1 MTTYVSPYTGQ
12 TINPSQVGFEN
23 LSISV
28 DTYLEWPINGN
39 TTNVVAN
46 ILDVTA
52 TTNGLLLYMPPA
64 TQVSVGQSTLIR
76 NIGAYDFTVVDISG
90 NTIVVVVAS
99 TAQYVYV
106 VSNTSINGSW
116 QSLQFG
122 AGTSAA
128 NAAALAGYGLKAV
141 GTTLNTVMPPFSV
154 SSNYAILASAQ
165 SQTVVWT
172 SGAGTITLPSA
183 SSVDL
188 GWFVT
193 IKNDGTGTLNV
204 TPIGSD
210 TIDGDNNFQLQ
221 PSESF
226 TLVSNLSSWI
236 SYGYGQSNLFV
247 FTELVLNVTS
257 GVYTLT
263 ASQAANL
270 IQQYQGTLT
279 GNVTVIV
286 PPVVQFYAMSNNTTG
301 SFTLTFSTGV
311 SGGSTVQLNQNQSV
325 ILICDGTNVYNAQTA
340 TSSSFSTISIAA
352 GSAAA
357 PSLNFIGNTVTGLY
371 QPTSNTLGISL
382 NGNNV
387 ATFTE
392 TALLVPVGIAGGS
405 I

>member
-23 LSISV
+23 LVIDV
-28 DTYLEWPINGN
+28 DAYLEWPINGN
-39 TTNVVAN
+39 ATDVVAN

-52 TTNGLLLYMPPA
+52 NTNGLKLYMPPA
-64 TQVSVGQSTLIR
+64 TQVSVGQSSLIR
-76 NIGAYDFTVVDISG
+76 NIGSHDFTVVDVGG
-90 NTIVVVVAS
+90 NTIVVVVAG

-106 VSNTSINGSW
+106 VGNLTINGSW

-128 NAAALAGYGLKAV
+128 NAAALAGYGLLAKS
-141 GTTLNTVMPPFSV
+141 TTLNTVTPPFQVGSD
-154 SSNYAILASAQ
+154 YTILPSAQ

-172 SGAGTITLPSA
+172 GGAGTILLPSA
-183 SSVDL
+183 AAVDL
-188 GWFVT
+188 GWFV
-193 IKNDGTGTLNV
+193 IVKNDGTGTLNV
-204 TPIGSD
+204 QSVGTD
-210 TIDGDNNFQLQ
+210 TIDGDSYFQLQ

-226 TLVSNLSSWI
+226 TLVSNSSLWI
-236 SYGYGQSNLFV
+236 SYGYGQSSLFV
-247 FTELVLNVTS
+247 FTELVLNITGGIVN
-257 GVYTLT
+257 LT

-279 GNVTVIV
+279 SNATIIL

-301 SFTLTFSTGV
+301 SYSLTFTTGI
-311 SGGSTVQLNQNQSV
+311 SGGAAITLNQGQTIIV
-325 ILICDGTNVYNAQTA
+325 ICDGINVYNSQTS
-340 TSSSFSTISIAA
+340 TSSVFTAITIGQ

-357 PSLNFIGNTVTGLY
+357 PSLNFNGNTNTGLY
-371 QPTSNTLGISL
+371 EPTSNALGVSL
-382 NGNNV
+382 GGVNV

-392 TALLVPVGIAGGS
+392 NALLVPVGIAGGS

>member
-52 TTNGLLLYMPPA
+52 TTDGLLLYMPPA

-76 NIGAYDFTVVDISG
+76 NIGAHNFTVVDISG

-99 TAQYVYV
+99 TAQYIYV
-106 VSNTSINGSW
+106 VDNTSINGSW

-128 NAAALAGYGLKAV
+128 NAAALAGYGLQAV
-141 GTTLNTVMPPFSV
+141 GTTLNTVEPPFQVGSDY
-154 SSNYAILASAQ
+154 SILPSAQ

-172 SGAGTITLPSA
+172 SGTGTITLPSA
-183 SSVDL
+183 SAVAL
-188 GWFVT
+188 GWFVI

-204 TPIGSD
+204 TPVGTD
-210 TIDGDNNFQLQ
+210 TIDGDNYFQLQ

-247 FTELVLNVTS
+247 FTELVLNIIS
-257 GVYTLT
+257 GLYTLT

-279 GNVTVIV
+279 GNVTVKL

-301 SFTLTFSTGV
+301 SFTLTFTTGV
-311 SGGSTVQLNQNQSV
+311 SGGSTVTLAQNQTI
-325 ILICDGTNVYNAQTA
+325 ILICDGVNVYNAQTA
-340 TSSSFSTISIAA
+340 TSSSFTTISLSQ

-357 PSLNFIGNTVTGLY
+357 PSLNFIGNTTSGLY
-371 QPTSNTLGISL
+371 QPTSNTLGIAL

>member
-52 TTNGLLLYMPPA
+52 TTTGLLLYMPPA

-76 NIGAYDFTVVDISG
+76 NVGSHDFTVVDISG
-90 NTIVVVVAS
+90 DTIVVVVAG
-99 TAQYVYV
+99 TAQYIYV
-106 VSNTSINGSW
+106 VGNSTINGSW

-128 NAAALAGYGLKAV
+128 NAAELAGYGLNAV
-141 GTTLNTVMPPFSV
+141 STTLNTVTPPFTV
-154 SSNYAILASAQ
+154 SSNYSILPSAQ
-165 SQTVVWT
+165 SQTAVWVG
-172 SGAGTITLPSA
+172 GAGTITLPSA
-183 SSVDL
+183 SAVTV
-188 GWFVT
+188 GWYVI

-204 TPIGSD
+204 DPVGSD
-210 TIDGDNNFQLQ
+210 TIDGDSYFQLQ
-221 PSESF
+221 PAESF
-226 TLVSNLSSWI
+226 TLVSAGLSWI

-247 FTELVLNVTS
+247 FTELVLNITGGVVTLS
-257 GVYTLT
+257 

-279 GNVTVIV
+279 SNATIIL

-311 SGGSTVQLNQNQSV
+311 SGGATVALNQSQSI
-325 ILICDGTNVYNAQTA
+325 ILICDGTNVYNAQTSTA
-340 TSSSFSTISIAA
+340 TSFPSITVNP
-352 GSAAA
+352 GSAAS
-357 PSLNFIGNTVTGLY
+357 PSINFNGNTNTGIYQPTGNTV
-371 QPTSNTLGISL
+371 GISL
-382 NGNNV
+382 NGSNA
-387 ATFTE
+387 ATFTVNG
-392 TALLVPVGIAGGS
+392 LLVPVGIAGGS

>member
-12 TINPSQVGFEN
+12 TISPSQVGFEN
-23 LSISV
+23 LSIAAN
-28 DTYLEWPINGN
+28 TYLEWPINGN

-52 TTNGLLLYMPPA
+52 SVDGLELYMPPA
-64 TQVSVGQSTLIR
+64 TQVSVGQTTLIR
-76 NIGAYDFTVVDISG
+76 NIGSHDFNVVDISG

-106 VSNTSINGSW
+106 VDNTSINGTW

-122 AGTSAA
+122 AGTSTA

-141 GTTLNTVMPPFSV
+141 GTTLNTVAPPFTVGSD
-154 SSNYAILASAQ
+154 YTILPAAQ

-172 SGAGTITLPSA
+172 GGAGTLTLPSA
-183 SSVDL
+183 SSVAL
-188 GWFVT
+188 GWYVV

-204 TPIGSD
+204 TPVGTDS
-210 TIDGDNNFQLQ
+210 IDGDSYFQLQ
-221 PSESF
+221 PAESF
-226 TLVSNLSSWI
+226 TLVSNLSFWV

-247 FTELVLNVTS
+247 FTELVLNISS
-257 GVYTLT
+257 GVVTLT

-270 IQQYQGTLT
+270 VQQYQGSLT
-279 GNVTVIV
+279 GNVTVIL
-286 PPVVQFYAMSNNTTG
+286 PPVVQFYAISNNTTG
-301 SFTLTFSTGV
+301 AFTLTFSTGV
-311 SGGSTVQLNQNQSV
+311 SGGSV
-325 ILICDGTNVYNAQTA
+325 IVLGQGQTIIAICDGTNIYNAQTS
-340 TSSSFSTISIAA
+340 TSSSFTAITIGK

-357 PSLNFIGNTVTGLY
+357 PSLNFVGNINSGLY
-371 QPTSNTLGISL
+371 QPTSNSLGVAL
-382 NGNNV
+382 NGVNV

-392 TALLVPVGIAGGS
+392 TGLLVPIGIQGGS

>member
-39 TTNVVAN
+39 TTDVVAN

-52 TTNGLLLYMPPA
+52 TTNGLHLYMPPA

-76 NIGAYDFTVVDISG
+76 NIGSHDFTVVDIGG

-99 TAQYVYV
+99 TAQYIYV
-106 VSNTSINGSW
+106 VDNTTVNGSW

-141 GTTLNTVMPPFSV
+141 GTTLNTVMPPFQVGSD
-154 SSNYAILASAQ
+154 YTILVSAQ

-172 SGAGTITLPSA
+172 GGAGTITLASA
-183 SSVDL
+183 SSVTL
-188 GWFVT
+188 GWFVN

-204 TPIGSD
+204 QPVGTD
-210 TIDGDNNFQLQ
+210 TIDGDSYFQLQ
-221 PSESF
+221 PAESF
-226 TLVSNLSSWI
+226 TLVSDGSFWV

-247 FTELVLNVTS
+247 FTELVLNITS
-257 GVYTLT
+257 GVYTLSAT
-263 ASQAANL
+263 QAANL

-279 GNVTVIV
+279 GNVTVIL
-286 PPVVQFYAMSNNTTG
+286 PPVVQFYAISNNTTG
-301 SFTLTFSTGV
+301 SYTLAFSTGI
-311 SGGSTVQLNQNQSV
+311 SGGSTVSLAQNQTI
-325 ILICDGTNVYNAQTA
+325 ILICDGINVYNAQTA
-340 TSSSFSTISIAA
+340 TSSSFTTISLAQ

-357 PSLNFIGNTVTGLY
+357 PSLNFIGNTISGLY
-371 QPTSNTLGISL
+371 QPSSNSLGVSL
-382 NGNNV
+382 NGQNV
-387 ATFTE
+387 ATFTQ

>member
-1 MTTYVSPYTGQ
+1 MTSYVSPYTGQ
-12 TINPSQVGFEN
+12 TISPSQVGYES
-23 LSISV
+23 LSITAN
-28 DTYLEWPINGN
+28 TYLEWPINGN

-52 TTNGLLLYMPPA
+52 STDGLELYMPPA

-76 NIGAYDFTVVDISG
+76 NVGAHDFTVVDIGG

-106 VSNTSINGSW
+106 VDNTTINGMW

-128 NAAALAGYGLKAV
+128 NAAALAGYGLKAT
-141 GTTLNTVMPPFSV
+141 GTTLNTVMPPFTV
-154 SSNYAILASAQ
+154 NSNYTILPSAQ
-165 SQTVVWT
+165 SQTVVWIG
-172 SGAGTITLPSA
+172 GAGTITLPSA
-183 SSVDL
+183 SAVGL

-204 TPIGSD
+204 NAVGTDS
-210 TIDGDNNFQLQ
+210 IDGDAYFQLQ

-226 TLVSNLSSWI
+226 TLVSNLSLWI

-257 GVYTLT
+257 GTYTLT

-279 GNVTVIV
+279 GNVEVV
-286 PPVVQFYAMSNNTTG
+286 LPPVVQFYAISNNTTG
-301 SFTLTFSTGV
+301 SFTLTFTTGV
-311 SGGSTVQLNQNQSV
+311 SGGATITLGQSQTI
-325 ILICDGTNVYNAQTA
+325 ILICDGTNLYNAQTS
-340 TSSSFSTISIAA
+340 TSSTFSSITIGQ
-352 GSAAA
+352 GSAPN
-357 PSLNFIGNTVTGLY
+357 PSLNFNGNTNTGIY
-371 QPTSNTLGISL
+371 EPTSNTVGISL
-382 NGNNV
+382 NGSNA

-392 TALLVPVGIAGGS
+392 TGLLVPVGILGGS